1 MKQVISDLWNMSPSE
16 LNFNLLIIM
25 LVLAAILWVFLHWLN
40 KKK

>member
-25 LVLAAILWVFLHWLN
+25 LVLVAILWVFLHWLN